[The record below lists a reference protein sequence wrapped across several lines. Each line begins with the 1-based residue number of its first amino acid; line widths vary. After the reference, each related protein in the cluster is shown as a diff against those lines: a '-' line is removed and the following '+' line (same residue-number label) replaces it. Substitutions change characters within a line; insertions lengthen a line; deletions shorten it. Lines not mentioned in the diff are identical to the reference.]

1 MRSRHRLTLVY
12 DGDCR
17 FCIRSLAVL
26 KRLDWFNLLEM
37 VPSSAVQSDKRLLRI
52 LAGADF
58 DVAMYAVSTN
68 CRTYSGFDAF
78 RQAFARLPLGLL
90 IVWALYLPGAK
101 WLGSRCYA
109 WIARRRGAF
118 GCAGTCEI

>member
-1 MRSRHRLTLVY
+1 MRSGRRLTLIY

-26 KRLDWFNLLEM
+26 KRLDWLDLLEL
-37 VPSSAVQSDKRLLRI
+37 VPSSAVPFDKRLLR
-52 LAGADF
+52 LLTDADF
-58 DVAMYAVSTN
+58 GVAMYAVSMN
-68 CRTYSGFDAF
+68 GRTYSGFDAF
-78 RQAFARLPLGLL
+78 RQAFLRLPLGLF
-90 IVWALYLPGAK
+90 IVWACYLPGAK

-109 WIARRRGAF
+109 WIARRRGGF